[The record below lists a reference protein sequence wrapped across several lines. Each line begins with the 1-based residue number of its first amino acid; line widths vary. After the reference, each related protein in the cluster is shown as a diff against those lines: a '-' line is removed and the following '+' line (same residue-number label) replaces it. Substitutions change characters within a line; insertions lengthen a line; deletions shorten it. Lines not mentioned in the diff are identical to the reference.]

1 MERER
6 KAFQSQKEGKGKESF
21 TLVGQGTVKKR
32 FTEIFGTWTL
42 LYDGKE
48 DLPSSITLNG
58 TL

>member
-42 LYDGKE
+42 LRETIQVLKM
-48 DLPSSITLNG
+48 
-58 TL
+58 

>member
-42 LYDGKE
+42 LAHKMKNVSGG
-48 DLPSSITLNG
+48 I
-58 TL
+58 